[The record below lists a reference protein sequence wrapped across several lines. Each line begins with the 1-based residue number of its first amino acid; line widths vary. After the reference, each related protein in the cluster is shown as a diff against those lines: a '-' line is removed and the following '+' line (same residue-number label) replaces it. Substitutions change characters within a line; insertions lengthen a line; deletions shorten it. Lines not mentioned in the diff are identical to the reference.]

1 MAARFRL
8 ATLLK
13 LREMTRDERRR
24 ALTQALDAAAI
35 LARQREQLEAE
46 LNAARQWSL
55 DQASP
60 GRVDVDQCLATGRF
74 QLLLRTQIAGI
85 ARQEK
90 QVAEEVER
98 RRKAL
103 VEADREVRTL
113 EKLRERQEER
123 ERIAEERLDIKRFDE
138 IAGQRFVPAEEV
150 RP

>member
-1 MAARFRL
+1 MATRFRL

-24 ALTQALDAAAI
+24 ALAQALDAAAI

-46 LNAARQWSL
+46 QSAIRGWSL
-55 DQASP
+55 DQAGP
-60 GRVDVDQCLATGRF
+60 GRVDVDQCLALGRY
-74 QLLLRTQIAGI
+74 QLLLQTQIAGI

-90 QVAEEVER
+90 QVAEEIER
-98 RRKAL
+98 RRRAL
-103 VEADREVRTL
+103 TEADREVRTL

-138 IAGQRFVPAEEV
+138 IAGQRFAPPEEV